1 MIASLPH
8 QKALKTPEPLPRSLA
23 TSIPFPPILGLLSET
38 DFPSAQ
44 PLRATG
50 EKNIQDKKIPKKNLL
65 AYETFILSL
74 NPPVP
79 WVPYGIDSDYIKRGR
94 MHKAYI
100 IYRIFS

>member
-1 MIASLPH
+1 MRYTSPLFPH
-8 QKALKTPEPLPRSLA
+8 HLMRYISPPLPISLA
-23 TSIPFPPILGLLSET
+23 TSISLFPLIFTGVFAEKGL
-38 DFPSAQ
+38 PAQ

-74 NPPVP
+74 NPPMP

-100 IYRIFS
+100 I